1 MHFSIEAALGAEF
14 TSFSHLIEQSDF
26 VIICCPLNEETKFLF
41 NKETFQKMKSSA
53 ILVNIA
59 RGGE

>member
-1 MHFSIEAALGAEF
+1 MFLIGAALGAEF
-14 TSFSHLIEQSDF
+14 VSFNHLIEQSDF
-26 VIICCPLNEETKFLF
+26 VIICCPFNEKTKHMF